1 MLVSVRSCVCVWAH
15 ACVCVWMLASRSSCF
30 PTLICCLSLAPAL
43 SLTPCT
49 QVWDRQVK
57 WTALFLEVQT
67 SLSTAVPLFNTWLRS
82 WGLGCRSD
90 CSVNSSP
97 CSRDQDCRSRSF
109 CKGQQTIRFYF
120 IPLHLIPVVCRG
132 QLHRFCSLLQIF
144 FTHRVTT
151 CACGGGVIYRR
162 WTSNYVRLAELI
174 KGSMTY
180 LIML

>member
-1 MLVSVRSCVCVWAH
+1 MRVCKCVFTCVCV
-15 ACVCVWMLASRSSCF
+15 CVF
-30 PTLICCLSLAPAL
+30 GCLPVAPPAFLPLFAAL
-43 SLTPCT
+43 VLPQHSLTPCT

-109 CKGQQTIRFYF
+109 SKGQQTIRFSF
-120 IPLHLIPVVCRG
+120 IPLHFIPVACRG
-132 QLHRFCSLLQIF
+132 QLHTFCSCSYVDGVL
-144 FTHRVTT
+144 FTDV
-151 CACGGGVIYRR
+151 GI
-162 WTSNYVRLAELI
+162 
-174 KGSMTY
+174 
-180 LIML
+180 LIMIG